1 MDKDIELLCQI
12 ARKWGYGSEMAKL
25 VERVFKQWV
34 KFEGEKLTPAD
45 YFFNSQILSRG
56 IIMTLQELDV
66 RQDSEKLAGKL
77 RDVWEQHKAGCFEF
91 GRSVWR
97 EVYFDLFARF
107 IHRPTQ
113 DEGRHIAAIYHH
125 IDTADNAPGNIYEF
139 YSDSFRANRKFLE
152 SDKRNLITRIC
163 LYLSDRPD
171 EKLIQLMTDL
181 KYLGRERMKIHY
193 LRVTAE
199 EFAEAPDIAFDM
211 THGIAHLLSVKVEK
225 NNYSFSKGKLISNKE
240 IVNDYRFKVN
250 NLLDSRG
257 ISEWQLR

>member
-1 MDKDIELLCQI
+1 
-12 ARKWGYGSEMAKL
+12 
-25 VERVFKQWV
+25 
-34 KFEGEKLTPAD
+34 
-45 YFFNSQILSRG
+45 
-56 IIMTLQELDV
+56 
-66 RQDSEKLAGKL
+66 
-77 RDVWEQHKAGCFEF
+77 
-91 GRSVWR
+91 
-97 EVYFDLFARF
+97 
-107 IHRPTQ
+107 
-113 DEGRHIAAIYHH
+113 
-125 IDTADNAPGNIYEF
+125 
-139 YSDSFRANRKFLE
+139 
-152 SDKRNLITRIC
+152 
-163 LYLSDRPD
+163 
-171 EKLIQLMTDL
+171 MTDL